1 METFNL
7 VFGTSYPVDA
17 ADPSPTARR
26 LRIDSEDSV
35 DSMSVDD
42 TAADLSLDGSITEQS
57 GLVAATENVS
67 LD

>member
-7 VFGTSYPVDA
+7 VFGTSYPSEA
-17 ADPSPTARR
+17 ADPSPTNRR
-26 LRIDSEDSV
+26 SRVDSEESV

-42 TAADLSLDGSITEQS
+42 TAADISLDGSITEQS

>member
-7 VFGTSYPVDA
+7 VFGTSYPIEA
-17 ADPSPTARR
+17 ADPSPMRKR
-26 LRIDSEDSV
+26 LRVDSEGSV

-42 TAADLSLDGSITEQS
+42 TAADISLDGSITEQS

>member
-7 VFGTSYPVDA
+7 VFGTSYPIEA
-17 ADPSPTARR
+17 ADPSPTNRR
-26 LRIDSEDSV
+26 SRVDSEESV

-42 TAADLSLDGSITEQS
+42 TAADISLDGSITEQS